1 MLLILFSEP
10 AWRWYVRL
18 RKVDQSADIA
28 RLDSIVTSWNRQG
41 SLSRTTESPAPSP
54 VLSAKLFRFNPNT
67 VDSNRMMDL
76 GFSPKIASRVI
87 RYRLKGGRFRIR
99 QDICKIYG
107 LDSTFYSRLYPFIDL
122 PAAARTGKKAEW
134 RHSPKSSF
142 VKEVFPA
149 FDINLA
155 DTSQLKKIRGI
166 GEKLSLRLVRYRD
179 ALGGFIS
186 LDQLTEIYGLDT
198 TIISR
203 IGEKAFIKPGFVP
216 RQLNIN
222 AVSEK
227 ELASHPYLERSTAR
241 SVVAYRFQHGNFN
254 SLEDLGKISGLD
266 QKRLARLIPYL
277 TVAPE
282 TK

>member
-1 MLLILFSEP
+1 MRKIRRWTREFFSLSHSQANGLLILFPLMLLILFSEP

-149 FDINLA
+149 FDRVRIFANSMRASSGLSRPA
-155 DTSQLKKIRGI
+155 TTSWARF
-166 GEKLSLRLVRYRD
+166 S
-179 ALGGFIS
+179 
-186 LDQLTEIYGLDT
+186 
-198 TIISR
+198 
-203 IGEKAFIKPGFVP
+203 
-216 RQLNIN
+216 
-222 AVSEK
+222 
-227 ELASHPYLERSTAR
+227 RSTH
-241 SVVAYRFQHGNFN
+241 SS
-254 SLEDLGKISGLD
+254 SL
-266 QKRLARLIPYL
+266 
-277 TVAPE
+277 APRG
-282 TK
+282 